1 MKVRFWGTRGSIPT
15 PLSAEDVQSKI
26 HSTLEMLDG
35 RSLPDAAAIQDYI
48 AQLPFHV
55 RSTIGGNTSCVE
67 VLAGE
72 HHIILDA
79 GSGIRPLGRELMKGK
94 SGQGQATL
102 HLFLSHL
109 HWDHIQGFPFFAPAR
124 VPGNRIFIYSA
135 HQETR
140 SRFAEQQR
148 PEHFP
153 VSLGEILSALEFIH
167 LEERDTT
174 DLGGVLVHNIPFSH
188 PGTSYGYR
196 IESEEGCIV
205 YATDAEYQDLEEES
219 TKQYVEFFRGADA
232 LIFDAQY
239 SLEDALL
246 HKETWGHS
254 SSFIGLDIAS
264 RSNVKRLILFH
275 HEPVHSDQEILEMLE
290 ATGEYHSFNYPDL
303 NCEILVAYEG
313 LTLEI

>member
-1 MKVRFWGTRGSIPT
+1 MIVRFWGVRGSIPA

-26 HSTLEMLDG
+26 QSALEMLNG
-35 RSLPDAAAIQDYI
+35 RNLPDAEAIQDYI
-48 AQLPFHV
+48 AQIPFYV
-55 RSTIGGNTSCVE
+55 RSTLGGNTPCVE

-72 HHIILDA
+72 RHIILDA
-79 GSGIRPLGRELMKGK
+79 GSGIRLLSRELMNGQC
-94 SGQGQATL
+94 GQGQCEL

-109 HWDHIQGFPFFAPAR
+109 HWDHIHGFPFFYPAR
-124 VPGNRIFIYSA
+124 VPGNHILIYSP
-135 HQETR
+135 HQE
-140 SRFAEQQR
+140 AQQHLANQQR

-153 VSLGEILSALEFIH
+153 VSLEEMRADIKFVR
-167 LEERDTT
+167 LEERDTI

-188 PGTSYGYR
+188 PGTTYGYR
-196 IESEEGCIV
+196 IESEEGCVI
-205 YATDAEYQDLEEES
+205 YATDSEYQDLEEDS
-219 TKQYVEFFRGADA
+219 IKQYVEFFRGADA

-239 SLEDALL
+239 TLEDALL

-275 HEPVHSDQEILEMLE
+275 HEPVHSDREILEMLE
-290 ATGEYHSFNYPDL
+290 ATKEYQAQNYPGL
-303 NCEILVAYEG
+303 NCEVLVAHEG

>member
-1 MKVRFWGTRGSIPT
+1 MIVRFWGVRGSIPT
-15 PLSAEDVQSKI
+15 PLSAEDVQGKI
-26 HSTLEMLDG
+26 QSALEMLGG
-35 RSLPDAAAIQDYI
+35 RDLSDAAAIQDYI
-48 AQLPFHV
+48 ARLPFHV
-55 RSTIGGNTSCVE
+55 RSTIGGNTPCVE
-67 VLAGE
+67 VLVGN

-79 GSGIRPLGRELMKGK
+79 GSGIRPLGRELMKGEF
-94 SGQGQATL
+94 GQGKGVL

-124 VPGNRIFIYSA
+124 VPGNHIFIYSP
-135 HQETR
+135 HQETP

-153 VSLGEILSALEFIH
+153 VSLGEILSNLEFVC
-167 LEERDTT
+167 LQERDTI
-174 DLGGVLVHNIPFSH
+174 DLGGVLVHNTPFDH
-188 PGTSYGYR
+188 PGASYGYR
-196 IESEEGCIV
+196 IESEEGCVV
-205 YATDAEYQDLEEES
+205 YATDAEYQNLNEDGI
-219 TKQYVEFFRGADA
+219 KQYVEFFRGADT

-264 RSNVKRLILFH
+264 RSKVKRLVLFH
-275 HEPVHSDQEILEMLE
+275 HEPLYGDQETFEMLE
-290 ATGEYHSFNYPDL
+290 ATKEYHSFNYPDL
-303 NCEILVAYEG
+303 NCEVLIAYEG